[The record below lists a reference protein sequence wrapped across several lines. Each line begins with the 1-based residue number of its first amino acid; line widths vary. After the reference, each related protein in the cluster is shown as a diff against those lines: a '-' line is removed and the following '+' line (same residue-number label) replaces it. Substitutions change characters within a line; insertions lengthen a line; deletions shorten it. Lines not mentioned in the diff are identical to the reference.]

1 MMQCEVNQASLRSI
15 ILTVSST
22 PHTRYTHTRSSV
34 FASWLQAGECTSLL
48 YPVMSKLQSLLE
60 VEETAQVLAGQRE
73 LQQLLLPWKQR
84 LPMMDADYSH
94 VEPVLSLRCVLL
106 QLLLSHS
113 TENVAGNGSGGAFLG
128 GAVEELYSTIG
139 ATLLWQAELARKA
152 GQYQVGGA
160 VRWVG
165 QYQVGG
171 AVSSGR
177 GSIRW
182 VGQSSGWGSIRG
194 YGQYQ
199 VGWVVSGRW
208 GSTR

>member
-1 MMQCEVNQASLRSI
+1 M
-15 ILTVSST
+15 
-22 PHTRYTHTRSSV
+22 

-113 TENVAGNGSGGAFLG
+113 TENVAGNGSGGGFLG

-152 GQYQVGGA
+152 GQYQVGG
-160 VRWVG
+160 VVKWVG
-165 QYQVGG
+165 QYQVGR
-171 AVSSGR
+171 AVSGGR

-199 VGWVVSGRW
+199 VGWVVSGGR
-208 GSTR
+208 GSIRLVGSIR